1 MNRTV
6 LVIAACLA
14 ALAYMWGLGGQY
26 IPSNGDEMVYAHIAR
41 KTAESGHWLPLASD
55 LFETRNTK
63 PPMLF
68 WQAMV
73 AGDLGGWGL
82 AALRTPGVLYTFAVA
97 AALTWLV
104 ARASRLTG
112 HGVGLGLGQPSLTQ
126 NAQDSGHRQASEH
139 ALWTTGLLA
148 AVVFLAF
155 FSTLRYHRAYLTSA
169 PETFWFSLP
178 ILVWF
183 WQLGQG
189 QSHHGAI
196 FSIADK
202 TLSSALTPS
211 WLSVV
216 LLGLGLGIG
225 LAYKSF
231 ALIAPATAAW
241 WLVVLASQPWMG
253 WRALM
258 LLSLK
263 VGVAAVLALGVFG
276 LWFVLD
282 PDPASVWQEFIVAEN
297 AKKFSDQRGYWAEA
311 LSLNGSSI
319 WSQLLAYAVNAGL
332 LAPVVLG
339 LMVMG
344 VQHVFKPQIRFSQR
358 FQAMSPLVAL
368 ALAWL
373 LVWLVT
379 FTIPSQRSARYVIP
393 AMPSVALLI
402 AVYWQRIGAMWFRLT
417 ALLALVAVVL
427 LARVAW
433 VMSGLSG
440 GLGISASLEA
450 VLALAL
456 AAAFALAALASL
468 HPRACRTAALLSVLG
483 VYVLMDAVLM
493 PMDSAQA
500 QFAAPDSSTSVS
512 ISTSPRVAVPNN
524 FNGQYERY
532 RYILPAGFQPQ
543 PYEVGA
549 RAAQGKAGLDD
560 LLAQHDSVVWSQDVN
575 TSKPVCEPA
584 CQVLGVR
591 WVLKSRHL
599 AGEVRLDNL
608 WTPQDWLFAREW
620 WLKAGSAA
628 QVLEP
633 TAQ

>member
-14 ALAYMWGLGGQY
+14 ALAYVWGLGGQY

-68 WQAMV
+68 WQAMA
-73 AGDLGGWGL
+73 AGDLGGWTL
-82 AALRTPGVLYTFAVA
+82 AALRTPGLIYTFAVA
-97 AALTWLV
+97 AALAWLV
-104 ARASRLTG
+104 ARSLGLRG
-112 HGVGLGLGQPSLTQ
+112 HGLGQPGALVNSSGQAPTQ
-126 NAQDSGHRQASEH
+126 AAVPASEPSP
-139 ALWTTGLLA
+139 WTTGLLA

-178 ILVWF
+178 IFVWF
-183 WQLGQG
+183 LQLSHANPQG
-189 QSHHGAI
+189 NALFSGANTATHH
-196 FSIADK
+196 
-202 TLSSALTPS
+202 TWPALTPS
-211 WLSVV
+211 WLSVL

-231 ALIAPATAAW
+231 ALVAPAAAAW

-253 WRALM
+253 WRALV
-258 LLSLK
+258 LLSVK

-282 PDPASVWQEFIVAEN
+282 PEPGAVWQEFIVAEN

-311 LSLNGSSI
+311 LGLNGSSI

-339 LMVMG
+339 LMVLG
-344 VQHVFKPQIRFSQR
+344 VRRLLKPQSALDGGNAL
-358 FQAMSPLVAL
+358 QAMSPLVAL

-373 LVWLVT
+373 LVWLLT

-393 AMPSVALLI
+393 AMPAVAILL
-402 AVYWQRIGAMWFRLT
+402 ALYWGRIGLGWFRLT
-417 ALLALVAVVL
+417 ALLCLVAALL

-433 VMSGLSG
+433 VMGALSISTSWDMTLALGLAAGVAG
-440 GLGISASLEA
+440 GALLVFTRSSKARISAL
-450 VLALAL
+450 LA
-456 AAAFALAALASL
+456 
-468 HPRACRTAALLSVLG
+468 VLG
-483 VYVLMDAVLM
+483 VYALMDAVLM
-493 PMDSAQA
+493 PLDGPRGQFSAPSLA
-500 QFAAPDSSTSVS
+500 QHHSTL
-512 ISTSPRVAVPNN
+512 AVPNN

-532 RYILPAGFQPQ
+532 RYILPGQPTLR
-543 PYEVGA
+543 PYDVGA
-549 RAAQGKAGLDD
+549 RAARGPAALND
-560 LLAQHDSVVWSQDVN
+560 LLAQHGSALWVQSAAQTAPDCAPQC
-575 TSKPVCEPA
+575 T
-584 CQVLGVR
+584 VLGVR
-591 WVLKSRHL
+591 WIFKSRHL
-599 AGEVRLDNL
+599 AGEVRADNL
-608 WTPQDWLFAREW
+608 WTPQDWLLAREW
-620 WLKAGSAA
+620 WVQVPAA
-628 QVLEP
+628 KP
-633 TAQ
+633 

>member
-1 MNRTV
+1 MNRLV

-14 ALAYMWGLGGQY
+14 VLAYVWGLGGLY

-73 AGDLGGWGL
+73 AGDVLGWSL
-82 AALRTPGVLYTFAVA
+82 TAMRAPGVLYTFATA
-97 AALTWLV
+97 AMLACLV
-104 ARASRLTG
+104 ARALRNTPA
-112 HGVGLGLGQPSLTQ
+112 HHTPW
-126 NAQDSGHRQASEH
+126 A
-139 ALWTTGLLA
+139 TGLLA

-178 ILVWF
+178 ILMWF
-183 WQLGQG
+183 WQLS
-189 QSHHGAI
+189 QSPSRSSAI
-196 FSIADK
+196 FSIANNANHQA
-202 TLSSALTPS
+202 TSSSTSSSTSRSVVTHQAITPS

-216 LLGLGLGIG
+216 LLGLGLGVG

-231 ALIAPATAAW
+231 ALVAPAAAAW
-241 WLVVLASQPWMG
+241 WLVVVASQPWMG
-253 WRALM
+253 WRALL

-263 VGVAAVLALGVFG
+263 IALAAALALAVFG

-339 LMVMG
+339 LMAIG
-344 VQHVFKPQIRFSQR
+344 VRHVFKPEHSFLQR
-358 FQAMSPLVAL
+358 IKAMNPLVAL

-373 LVWLVT
+373 LVWLLT

-393 AMPSVALLI
+393 AMPAVAILI
-402 AVYWQRIGAMWFRLT
+402 ALYWQRVHAHWFRAS
-417 ALLALVAVVL
+417 ALLSLVAAVL

-433 VMSGLSG
+433 VMSSFQG
-440 GLGISASLEA
+440 GLGISRDWEA
-450 VLALAL
+450 TLALAL
-456 AAAFALAALASL
+456 ALGVGLCAIASL
-468 HPRACRTAALLSVLG
+468 HARAGRMAALLSVLG

-493 PMDSAQA
+493 PMNGEKA
-500 QFAAPDSSTSVS
+500 QFNNTPINVSTA
-512 ISTSPRVAVPNN
+512 AVPNN

-532 RYILPAGFQPQ
+532 RYILPAGQEPQ
-543 PYEVGA
+543 PYDVGA
-549 RAAQGKAGLDD
+549 RAAQGKAGLDE
-560 LLAQHDSVVWSQDVN
+560 LLSKHDSVVWAQAADL
-575 TSKPVCEPA
+575 TSPECAPA
-584 CQVLGVR
+584 CHVLGVR

-599 AGEVRLDNL
+599 KGEVRLDNL

-620 WLKAGSAA
+620 WLQSR
-628 QVLEP
+628 
-633 TAQ
+633 

>member
-1 MNRTV
+1 MNRIV
-6 LVIAACLA
+6 LAFAACLA
-14 ALAYMWGLGGQY
+14 VLAYVWGLGGHY

-73 AGDLGGWGL
+73 AGDVLGWSL
-82 AALRTPGVLYTFAVA
+82 AAMRTPGVIYTFAVA
-97 AALTWLV
+97 AILACLV
-104 ARASRLTG
+104 ARA
-112 HGVGLGLGQPSLTQ
+112 LGN
-126 NAQDSGHRQASEH
+126 NAQTPINTSP
-139 ALWTTGLLA
+139 WTTGWLA

-178 ILVWF
+178 MLVWF
-183 WQLGQG
+183 WQMTP
-189 QSHHGAI
+189 SKPDRSAI
-196 FSIADK
+196 FSIANSQASN
-202 TLSSALTPS
+202 SSVTQVARTPS

-231 ALIAPATAAW
+231 ALIAPAAAAW
-241 WLVVLASQPWMG
+241 WLVVVASQPWMG
-253 WRALM
+253 WRTLG

-263 VGVAAVLALGVFG
+263 IALAAVITLGVFG

-282 PDPASVWQEFIVAEN
+282 PDPSGVWQEFIVAEN

-339 LMVMG
+339 LMVLG
-344 VQHVFKPQIRFSQR
+344 ARHLLKPEGPQNFWQR
-358 FQAMSPLVAL
+358 LQTMSPWVSL

-373 LVWLVT
+373 LVWLLT
-379 FTIPSQRSARYVIP
+379 FIIPSQRSARYVIP
-393 AMPSVALLI
+393 AMPAVAILI
-402 AVYWQRIGAMWFRLT
+402 ALYWHRIHAHWFRLS
-417 ALLALVAVVL
+417 ALLSLIAAVL

-433 VMSGLSG
+433 VMSGFAG
-440 GLGISASLEA
+440 GLGISSDTEA
-450 VLALAL
+450 VLALGVAAL
-456 AAAFALAALASL
+456 VMLGALASW
-468 HPRACRTAALLSVLG
+468 HSRACRSAALISVLG
-483 VYVLMDAVLM
+483 VYVLMDAVLV
-493 PMDSAQA
+493 PMDGEKA
-500 QFAAPDSSTSVS
+500 QFTNQPARIT
-512 ISTSPRVAVPNN
+512 TVAVPNN
-524 FNGQYERY
+524 FNGQFERY
-532 RYILPAGFQPQ
+532 RYILPGNYQLR
-543 PYEVGA
+543 PYDVGA
-549 RAAQGKAGLDD
+549 RAAQGKAGLNE
-560 LLAQHDSVVWSQDVN
+560 LLTQHDTVVWSQDVKQ
-575 TSKPVCEPA
+575 TSPECAPQCKA
-584 CQVLGVR
+584 LGAR

-599 AGEVRLDNL
+599 AGEVRPDNL

-620 WLKAGSAA
+620 WLQG
-628 QVLEP
+628 V
-633 TAQ
+633 